1 MTKDVTK
8 DVIKNSAVNFISVIT
23 LYIFVFI
30 IATYP
35 LVLRFSSIMPGNGGD
50 AYLMTWFFWE
60 FYHHVFILHKWPF
73 FTRLV
78 YYPNGVPLYV
88 TTSMPLNSIFASAI
102 YYFTKNLILAYNII
116 FFIAFMLNAYFA
128 YLLAEDT
135 VRNKTASFFAGLIFA
150 LSPMLIEQ
158 ARWGD
163 INIWS
168 AYGIPLYVLFFNRL
182 YKNPNLKNALF
193 AASGL
198 FLATYAGFY
207 EFTAMLLLYSV
218 FFLIYNFLSSGFKPG
233 ILKNPVL
240 NKKYIKY
247 LIIMISA
254 FIIAASPMLI
264 PSFYYVYIKKGILNF
279 NPSLFWTK
287 AYSATVVS
295 FFIPPFFDRLLLPL
309 TKRIYFNGIWNIMYR
324 GANSQD
330 FLGYVPLF
338 FFVYAIAK
346 IAGKKTVD
354 KSPEVIG
361 LQENA
366 KEIKF
371 YAFAFLFFALMALS
385 PLIHIINNIRVFD
398 PFVYILDRLPV
409 IKDVQESGRYMI
421 VGFLFFGIVCA
432 YGIKLFMER
441 IGGRLKFGA
450 IIKPAAKQAVSFIIL
465 FVIFIGTLAGYFPA
479 PFIMVHKKLSKGV
492 YILKKEPFG
501 AVMTVPFMQGGFKM
515 YEQTVYQKPMLGGYI
530 IRYGFHDLYK
540 KYLPE
545 RFYDLK
551 GIHYNGNGINQIV
564 INRLGNPSNL
574 VENFKYLKIIGVKYV
589 IILKNLLSEEYGWNK
604 KKTEEVVSKLAKRKG
619 YSFNGAAG
627 LISVI
632 YSGKNKTIL
641 KLDY

>member
-1 MTKDVTK
+1 M
-8 DVIKNSAVNFISVIT
+8 KNNDSVNSLPVYLPSDLAVLF
-23 LYIFVFI
+23 LYAFVFLLS
-30 IATYP
+30 TYP
-35 LVLRFSSIMPGNGGD
+35 LILHFSSIMPGNGGD
-50 AYLMTWFFWE
+50 SYLMAWFFWE
-60 FYHHVFILHKWPF
+60 FYRSVFILHKWPF
-73 FTRLV
+73 FTNLV
-78 YYPNGVPLYV
+78 YYPHGVPLYV

-102 YYFTKNLILAYNII
+102 YYSTKNLILAYNII

-168 AYGIPLYVLFFNRL
+168 AYGIPLYIMFFNRL

-193 AASGL
+193 AAGGL

-218 FFLIYNFLSSGFKPG
+218 FFLIYNFL
-233 ILKNPVL
+233 KNPVL

-247 LIIMISA
+247 LIIMASV
-254 FIIAASPMLI
+254 FIIASSPILI

-279 NPSLFWTK
+279 NPSLFWAK
-287 AYSATVVS
+287 AYSATLVN

-309 TKRIYFNGIWNIMYR
+309 TKHIYFNGIWNIMYR
-324 GANSQD
+324 GANSLD
-330 FLGYVPLF
+330 FLGYIPLF
-338 FFVYAIAK
+338 FFIYALFRIGQK
-346 IAGKKTVD
+346 SGKPDMKTGGVN
-354 KSPEVIG
+354 G

-385 PLIHIINNIRVFD
+385 PLMHIINNIRVFD

-421 VGFLFFGIVCA
+421 IGFLFFGIVCA
-432 YGIKLFMER
+432 HGIKLFMER
-441 IGGRLKFGA
+441 VSGRLKSGQ
-450 IIKPAAKQAVSFIIL
+450 IIKPAAKQAAIFIIIS
-465 FVIFIGTLAGYFPA
+465 VIFIGTLAGCLPV
-479 PFIMVHKKLSKGV
+479 PFIMIHKKLSRGV
-492 YILKKEPFG
+492 YILKREPFG
-501 AVMTVPFMQGGFKM
+501 AVLTVPFMQGGFKM
-515 YEQTVYQKPMLGGYI
+515 YEQTVYQKPMLGGYV

-551 GIHYNGNGINQIV
+551 GVHYNGNGINQIV

-574 VENFKYLKIIGVKYV
+574 AENFKYF
-589 IILKNLLSEEYGWNK
+589 KNLNLKYIVFLKGQLNWIYKEHNK
-604 KKTEEVVSKLAKRKG
+604 PLVNKIYKFLKANPKKAQIIYNSRSMLFIKLTYKK
-619 YSFNGAAG
+619 
-627 LISVI
+627 
-632 YSGKNKTIL
+632 
-641 KLDY
+641 